1 MHAAQ
6 WVRPTPSEEER
17 TVTERDAVSER
28 IGGAE
33 TDLRSIRERF
43 GGADIV
49 AASLGMFVSL
59 GVLVF
64 LGALITAGAGGIDY
78 QLNMI
83 DVDGNLQDVEVIG
96 SIVAIVFV
104 FVSFLV
110 GGWAT
115 GRMARYDGA
124 INGMGS
130 ALLFVFLVAIFGAL
144 GIWVGAEYNAF
155 ANAGLPDW
163 FSQFGSDD
171 LTLKAAAA
179 AAAGIVASL
188 LAGYIGGSFGADY
201 HTRADAA
208 LVQETMT
215 QDPAPAS
222 QDTNTTDR

>member
-1 MHAAQ
+1 MTEGDA
-6 WVRPTPSEEER
+6 ER
-17 TVTERDAVSER
+17 ERV
-28 IGGAE
+28 GGAE
-33 TDLRSIRERF
+33 TDLHSITERF

-49 AASLGMFVSL
+49 AALLGMFVSL

-78 QLNMI
+78 QLNVI

-96 SIVAIVFV
+96 SIVAIVVV
-104 FVSFLV
+104 FVSFLI

-130 ALLFVFLVAIFGAL
+130 ALLFVLLVAIFGAL
-144 GIWVGAEYNAF
+144 GIWAGAEYNAF
-155 ANAGLPDW
+155 GNAGLPDW

-188 LAGYIGGSFGADY
+188 LAGFIGGGLGADY
-201 HTRADAA
+201 HTRVDAA

-215 QDPAPAS
+215 QD
-222 QDTNTTDR
+222 TR

>member
-1 MHAAQ
+1 M
-6 WVRPTPSEEER
+6 
-17 TVTERDAVSER
+17 TERDTVTNRDR

-33 TDLRSIRERF
+33 SDLSSTKERF

-49 AASLGMFVSL
+49 AALLGMFASL

-64 LGALITAGAGGIDY
+64 LGALITAGAAGIEY
-78 QLNMI
+78 QMNMI
-83 DVDGNLQDVEVIG
+83 DIDGNLQDAEVIG

-124 INGMGS
+124 INGMGN
-130 ALLFVFLVAIFGAL
+130 ALLFILMVAIFGAL
-144 GIWVGAEYNAF
+144 GIWAGAEYNAF

-208 LVQETMT
+208 LVQDTMT
-215 QDPAPAS
+215 HDTATTNEETI
-222 QDTNTTDR
+222 TNT

>member
-1 MHAAQ
+1 M
-6 WVRPTPSEEER
+6 
-17 TVTERDAVSER
+17 SER

-33 TDLRSIRERF
+33 TDLRSIRDRF

-49 AASLGMFVSL
+49 AALLGMFVSL

-78 QLNMI
+78 QLNMM
-83 DVDGNLQDVEVIG
+83 DVDGNLQDVEVVG

-130 ALLFVFLVAIFGAL
+130 ALLFVLLVAIFGAL
-144 GIWVGAEYNAF
+144 GIWAGAEYNAF
-155 ANAGLPDW
+155 GNAGLPDW

-171 LTLKAAAA
+171 LTLKAAAG

-188 LAGYIGGSFGADY
+188 LAGYVGGSFGANY
-201 HTRADAA
+201 HTRVDAA
-208 LVQETMT
+208 LVQDTIT
-215 QDPAPAS
+215 QDTANTN
-222 QDTNTTDR
+222 QDTITQ